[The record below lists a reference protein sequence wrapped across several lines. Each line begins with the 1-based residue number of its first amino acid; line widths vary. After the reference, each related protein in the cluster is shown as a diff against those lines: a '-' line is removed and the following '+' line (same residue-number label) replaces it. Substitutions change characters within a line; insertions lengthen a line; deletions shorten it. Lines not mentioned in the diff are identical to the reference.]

1 MISTREYVLRIVA
14 VILWT
19 AVVIGAAGGQFIKRD
34 ALPDGMIRTQTLTL
48 YKTLPPAP
56 VGPRFC
62 PVMNYGEYA
71 MAFPCNFRPPFV
83 DWLEGK
89 RY

>member
-1 MISTREYVLRIVA
+1 MTFYDILVRVAA
-14 VILWT
+14 VIVFT
-19 AVVIGAAGGQFIKRD
+19 VAAVGAAGGQLIKRD
-34 ALPDGMIRTQTLTL
+34 TLPDGMIRTQTLTL
-48 YKTLPPAP
+48 YKNLPLAP

-62 PVMNYGEYA
+62 PVVNYEEYA